1 MDCRKNKRNT
11 ASAQQFEQNLERNLA
26 ELAQELRD
34 GSYRPGRSVCFVIT
48 HPKPREVW
56 AATFRDRV
64 VHHLLYNQVAGRFI
78 KSFVHDS
85 CACIPGRG
93 TLFGSER
100 LEHHIRSATQNWSRP
115 QHYLK
120 MDLANF
126 FVSIDKDTLRAQL
139 AKKITDPWW
148 LRLAEVILYHD
159 PREDFEFRG
168 DPALMNLVPKHKR
181 LTNAPANTGLPIGNL
196 SSQFFANV
204 LLDRLDQ
211 FVKHHLKVKHYVR
224 YVDDFILLDSDPKR
238 LNSHRQAIEAFTTSQ
253 LKLQVNPRKTIL
265 QPVERG
271 VDFVGHVI
279 HPWHTMTRKRTVN
292 NACRRIETA
301 APEDLL
307 PMVNSYLGTV
317 SQATHAHGDRA
328 RIAAASMKRGH
339 CVRSDLR
346 KAYRAGAAPLL
357 AARRSA

>member
-1 MDCRKNKRNT
+1 MDCLKHKRNK
-11 ASAQQFEQNLERNLA
+11 ASTQEFEQNLERNLA
-26 ELAQELRD
+26 DLAHELRS
-34 GSYRPGRSVCFVIT
+34 GTYTPGRSVCFVIT

-56 AATFRDRV
+56 AAQIRDRV
-64 VHHLLYNQVAGRFI
+64 VHHLLYNQVADRFI
-78 KSFVHDS
+78 KSFAHDS

-93 TLFGSER
+93 TLFGSRR

-139 AKKITDPWW
+139 ARKISDPWW
-148 LRLAEVILYHD
+148 LNLADVILYHD
-159 PREDFEFRG
+159 PRQDFEYKG
-168 DPALMNLVPKHKR
+168 DTSLLELVPEHKR

-211 FVKHHLKVKHYVR
+211 FVKHQLKVRHYVR
-224 YVDDFILLDSDPKR
+224 YVDDFILLGDDPKT
-238 LNSHRQAIEAFTTSQ
+238 LNSHRAAIEAFVSTQ

-279 HPWHTMTRKRTVN
+279 HPWHTTTRKRTVS
-292 NACRRIETA
+292 NACRRIEGAA
-301 APEDLL
+301 APDLL
-307 PMVNSYLGTV
+307 QMINSYLGTV
-317 SQATHAHGDRA
+317 SQASHAHSDRA
-328 RIAAASMKRGH
+328 RIASAAMKRGH
-339 CVRSDLR
+339 CVRADLR
-346 KAYRAGAAPLL
+346 KAYETARAAQGQQ
-357 AARRSA
+357 